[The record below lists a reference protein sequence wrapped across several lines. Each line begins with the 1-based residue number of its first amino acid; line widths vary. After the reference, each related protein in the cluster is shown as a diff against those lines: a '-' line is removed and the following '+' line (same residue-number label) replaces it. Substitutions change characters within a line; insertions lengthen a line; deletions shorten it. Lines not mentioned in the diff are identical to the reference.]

1 MMEFKKLILIALK
14 DLRLIFRDP
23 SALVL
28 MLLAPFLLTIGMGA
42 LTGRFS
48 GTSNTGFSDVPVVI
62 VNEDLGELGNILVDV
77 FQSVELEDLVE
88 PVIMDSTSEAMK
100 LVDQDQS
107 AAMIHIPENFSQGV
121 ISEED
126 VTNSL
131 SYNQIIFYRNPTQ
144 PTSAGIIRSILD
156 QFIQGVDLV
165 RTKTNVTIQQL
176 LTNGL
181 ISPDQADII
190 AKEIR
195 ETTTIVDAGS
205 QGIEIINQAAEGDGI
220 KFDILAYMAP
230 GMAIM
235 FLMFTVTYGG
245 RSLLVEN
252 RNGTLARLMV
262 APTRGLNILVGK
274 GLGIFLTA
282 VAQLMILIIGTTTL
296 FQLQWGDAL
305 GVILLIISAAFGATG
320 WGILFA
326 SVLKTP
332 GQISVTGSA
341 AMLLFGIIGGSFFD
355 LSMLPVWIST
365 INKITPNAWAIDGF
379 YILSVGGRLQDITQN
394 VIALFV
400 MGIILLAMSA
410 LIIERRGL
418 VRK

>member
-48 GTSNTGFSDVPVVI
+48 GTSDTGFSDVPVVI

>member
-1 MMEFKKLILIALK
+1 MEFKKLILIALK

>member
-1 MMEFKKLILIALK
+1 MEFKKLLLIALK

-165 RTKTNVTIQQL
+165 RTQTNVTIQQL

-190 AKEIR
+190 AQQIR
-195 ETTTIVDAGS
+195 ETTAIVDAGS
-205 QGIEIINQAAEGDGI
+205 QGIEINNQAAEGDGI

-355 LSMLPVWIST
+355 LSMLPGWIST

-379 YILSVGGRLQDITQN
+379 YILSVGGKLQDITQN
-394 VIALFV
+394 IIALFV
-400 MGIILLAMSA
+400 MGIILLAISA